1 MNIKILLMVLVA
13 LIVGCQGFE
22 FVYDKAPTIKL
33 LENNAQV
40 IISGDDISI
49 IKSQLNNFVGTST
62 SSAKFILLVSSSKTS
77 NNVVIKDN
85 QTVSQIEISH
95 ILNYSLQKKD
105 GDGVCIITEAKIST
119 VSTYNLKSSGYS
131 FGTDLAKKETTHD
144 NVEKNINE
152 FIKFLIHNHSNL
164 DCKNED

>member
-1 MNIKILLMVLVA
+1 MNIKIFLMVFVT

-22 FVYDKAPTIKL
+22 FVYDKSSPMIKL

-62 SSAKFILLVSSSKTS
+62 SSAGFILLVSSSKIS
-77 NNVVIKDN
+77 DNVVIKDN
-85 QTVSQIEISH
+85 QTVSQIEINH

-105 GDGVCIITEAKIST
+105 GGCVITEAKIST

-131 FGTDLAKKETTHD
+131 FGTDLAKKETMHD

-152 FIKFLIHNHSNL
+152 FFKFLIHNLSNL

>member
-1 MNIKILLMVLVA
+1 MNIKIFLMVFVT
-13 LIVGCQGFE
+13 LIVSCQGFE
-22 FVYDKAPTIKL
+22 FVYDKSPTIKL

-85 QTVSQIEISH
+85 QTVSQIEINH
-95 ILNYSLQKKD
+95 ILNYSLQKKNCK
-105 GDGVCIITEAKIST
+105 VMTKIS
-119 VSTYNLKSSGYS
+119 NIKSIMG
-131 FGTDLAKKETTHD
+131 K
-144 NVEKNINE
+144 
-152 FIKFLIHNHSNL
+152 
-164 DCKNED
+164 

>member
-1 MNIKILLMVLVA
+1 MVLVT
-13 LIVGCQGFE
+13 LIVSCQGFE
-22 FVYDKAPTIKL
+22 FVYDKSPTIKL

-62 SSAKFILLVSSSKTS
+62 SSAGFILLVSSSKIS

-85 QTVSQIEISH
+85 QTVSQIEINH

-105 GDGVCIITEAKIST
+105 GVCVITEAKIST

-131 FGTDLAKKETTHD
+131 FGTDLAEKELST
-144 NVEKNINE
+144 KN
-152 FIKFLIHNHSNL
+152 LHSNIDQFL
-164 DCKNED
+164 NELSINYNYLKCKE

>member
-1 MNIKILLMVLVA
+1 MVFVT

-22 FVYDKAPTIKL
+22 FVYDKSPTTIKL

-49 IKSQLNNFVGTST
+49 IKSQLNNVVGTST
-62 SSAKFILLVSSSKTS
+62 SSAKFILLVSSSKIS

-85 QTVSQIEISH
+85 QTVSQIEINH

-105 GDGVCIITEAKIST
+105 GGCVITEAKIST

-131 FGTDLAKKETTHD
+131 FGTDLAKKEVTRD

-152 FIKFLIHNHSNL
+152 FFKFLIHNLSNL

>member
-1 MNIKILLMVLVA
+1 MNIKIFLMVFVT
-13 LIVGCQGFE
+13 LIVGCQSFK
-22 FVYDKAPTIKL
+22 FVYDKSPTIKL

-62 SSAKFILLVSSSKTS
+62 GSAEFILLVSSSKIS

-85 QTVSQIEISH
+85 QTVSQIEINH
-95 ILNYSLQKKD
+95 ILNYSLQKND
-105 GDGVCIITEAKIST
+105 GGCVIAEAKIST

-131 FGTDLAKKETTHD
+131 FGTDLAKKETMHD

-152 FIKFLIHNHSNL
+152 FFKFLIHNHSNL
-164 DCKNED
+164 NCKNED

>member
-1 MNIKILLMVLVA
+1 MVFVT
-13 LIVGCQGFE
+13 LIVSCQGFE
-22 FVYDKAPTIKL
+22 FVYDKSPTIKL

-62 SSAKFILLVSSSKTS
+62 SSAKFILLVSSSKIS

-85 QTVSQIEISH
+85 QTVSQIEINH

-105 GDGVCIITEAKIST
+105 GGVLSQRQKYPQFQPTI
-119 VSTYNLKSSGYS
+119 
-131 FGTDLAKKETTHD
+131 
-144 NVEKNINE
+144 
-152 FIKFLIHNHSNL
+152 
-164 DCKNED
+164 

>member
-1 MNIKILLMVLVA
+1 MNIKIFLMVFVT

-22 FVYDKAPTIKL
+22 FVYDKSSPTIKL

-49 IKSQLNNFVGTST
+49 IKSQLNNVVGTST
-62 SSAKFILLVSSSKTS
+62 GSAKFILLVSSSKIS

-85 QTVSQIEISH
+85 KTVSQIEINH

-105 GDGVCIITEAKIST
+105 KGCIIAEAKIST

-131 FGTDLAKKETTHD
+131 FGTDLAKKETTLD
-144 NVEKNINE
+144 NVKKNINK
-152 FIKFLIHNHSNL
+152 FFKFLIHSHSNL
-164 DCKNED
+164 NCKNED